1 MFNNLINHEYFL
13 FSRLSTFPWS
23 RHCQLEAAS
32 IRCKF
37 EKENKLMKRTIGW
50 KRCKEKEE
58 EKSKLKQRHLPLEIT
73 TNNLTEKNPK
83 KNPARR
89 RFIFA
94 WVKLIDISDTVES
107 IILFTESNHQFQN
120 YEFWIFMISCLKPTK
135 LVLLT
140 LIGMSYESR
149 KNPYLTLAPPRG
161 IFFKQLNEFGRLSD

>member
-1 MFNNLINHEYFL
+1 MINHEYFL

-58 EKSKLKQRHLPLEIT
+58 KKIKRKQRHLPLEIT

-83 KNPARR
+83 KTGASAFHFCMSEINRYFGYRRVNYLVHRIQPPIPKLRILNFHDFLFKTNQIVFVNPH
-89 RFIFA
+89 
-94 WVKLIDISDTVES
+94 WHELWKKEKCSS
-107 IILFTESNHQFQN
+107 
-120 YEFWIFMISCLKPTK
+120 
-135 LVLLT
+135 
-140 LIGMSYESR
+140 
-149 KNPYLTLAPPRG
+149 LAPHRG
-161 IFFKQLNEFGRLSD
+161 TFYKTQWAW